1 MLADQRKGN
10 IMKTIKRMAGAESA
24 RVVLTAT
31 LLALVM
37 VSTLSVSASA
47 AESRMETAQLVE
59 KAKFTLESFT
69 ADSNMSAFND
79 LIKQAKGVL
88 IAPQVLKGAFIF
100 GVSGGSGVFL
110 AWNEKKGKW
119 GGPAFYTIGG
129 ASFGLQIG
137 GQAAEVGLLAMT
149 ERGVKAM
156 LSSSVKLGAD
166 VGIAAGPIGAGA
178 SAATANLSAD
188 ILSFSRAKGLYGG
201 VSLDGAV
208 IAIRGGWNETYYGK
222 KIDPTDILILQN
234 VSNPQAAPLFEA
246 VEKASGKK

>member
-1 MLADQRKGN
+1 
-10 IMKTIKRMAGAESA
+10 MKTKKRLAVGESA
-24 RVVLTAT
+24 CLVLATT
-31 LLALVM
+31 LLIVVT
-37 VSTLSVSASA
+37 VSTFPVSASA
-47 AESRMETAQLVE
+47 AGSAMETAQLVE
-59 KAKFTLESFT
+59 KAKFTLDSFM

-79 LIKQAKGVL
+79 LIKQAKGVF

-100 GVSGGSGVFL
+100 GASGGSGVFL
-110 AWNEKKGKW
+110 AWNGKTGRW

-129 ASFGLQIG
+129 VSFGLQIG

-149 ERGVKAM
+149 DRGVKAM
-156 LSSSVKLGAD
+156 LSSSFKLGAD

-201 VSLDGAV
+201 ISVDGAV
-208 IAIRGGWNETYYGK
+208 IAIREGWNEAYYTK

-234 VSNPQAAPLFEA
+234 VSNPQAAPLLEA
-246 VEKASGKK
+246 VEKASHRK